1 MDKQPLE
8 RNAPPAGETHET
20 PKSTLRPSDSKF
32 VSPLTTKMADPAAS
46 LKLLKDIQSR
56 CWSRKAMK
64 DLEIDKLRI
73 DNFSQ
78 AEGTSSQLWLSTF
91 LVDQS
96 VGVGLCKGCEEV
108 FKLDMRE
115 KKSTFWTTGM
125 KLHANQSCPLKPPQ
139 RLPLQ
144 ELATNEE

>member
-1 MDKQPLE
+1 
-8 RNAPPAGETHET
+8 
-20 PKSTLRPSDSKF
+20 
-32 VSPLTTKMADPAAS
+32 
-46 LKLLKDIQSR
+46 
-56 CWSRKAMK
+56 MK

-91 LVDQS
+91 LVDQRYSRARVELLSKGEGVYYAYNISKNLSFS

-108 FKLDMRE
+108 FKLDMRG
-115 KKSTFWTTGM
+115 KKSSCWTTGM

-144 ELATNEE
+144 EIATNEE

>member
-1 MDKQPLE
+1 
-8 RNAPPAGETHET
+8 
-20 PKSTLRPSDSKF
+20 
-32 VSPLTTKMADPAAS
+32 
-46 LKLLKDIQSR
+46 
-56 CWSRKAMK
+56 MK

-91 LVDQS
+91 LVDQRYSRARVELFSQKEGVRMIRMIYNIRMILFFS

-115 KKSTFWTTGM
+115 KKSCWTTNM
-125 KLHANQSCPLKPPQ
+125 KRHANQSCPLKPPQ

>member
-1 MDKQPLE
+1 
-8 RNAPPAGETHET
+8 
-20 PKSTLRPSDSKF
+20 
-32 VSPLTTKMADPAAS
+32 
-46 LKLLKDIQSR
+46 
-56 CWSRKAMK
+56 MK

-91 LVDQS
+91 LVDQRYSRARIELLSKIEGVYYTYNLSKILSFS

-115 KKSTFWTTGM
+115 KKSCWTTGM
-125 KLHANQSCPLKPPQ
+125 KVHANQSCPQKPPQ